1 MGKHVSFKHNLAG
14 YRELMKKPETVKV
27 IDGYVQQVAQRA
39 GEGFEGDTITG
50 KNRTQGRVHA
60 GDDSAR
66 RATYKD
72 NALLKALGGGA

>member
-1 MGKHVSFKHNLAG
+1 MGKKVDFKHNLAG

-50 KNRTQGRVHA
+50 KHRAQGMVRPV
-60 GDDSAR
+60 DDGAW